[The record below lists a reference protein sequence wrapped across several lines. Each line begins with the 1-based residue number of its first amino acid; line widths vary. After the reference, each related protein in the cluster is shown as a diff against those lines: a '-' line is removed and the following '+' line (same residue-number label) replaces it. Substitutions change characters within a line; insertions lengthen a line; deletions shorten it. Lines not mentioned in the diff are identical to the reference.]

1 MEKMVMDPVFWK
13 GKKVLITGHTGFK
26 GSWLSVWLQNLGGNL
41 VGYSLPPPT
50 TPSLFTVACVEDGM
64 TSIIGD
70 VRNFEQFQSV
80 IADHRPEIIFHMAAQ
95 SLVRHSY
102 DNPVET
108 YATNVMGTVNLLE
121 AVRQVG
127 GVKAI
132 VNITSDKCYENQEWP
147 WGYRENEPMGG
158 FDPYSNSKGCSE
170 LVTSAFR
177 NSFFNPEDF
186 DNHGVALASA
196 RSGNVIGGGDWAK
209 DRLIPDIMR
218 AISEGKPVVVRNPDS
233 IRPWQH
239 VLEPLSGYLLLAQK
253 LWQEGKEFAQ
263 AWNFGPND
271 EDAKPVSWI
280 VTSLTNMW
288 GNGASWKLDGQKH
301 PHEAHYLK
309 LDCSKAKSQI
319 GWSPTW
325 NLETT
330 LLAIV
335 NWHQEYLAQKDM
347 RVVVT
352 EQINAFLKGETLS

>member
-1 MEKMVMDPVFWK
+1 
-13 GKKVLITGHTGFK
+13 
-26 GSWLSVWLQNLGGNL
+26 LQNLGANL

-50 TPSLFTVACVEDGM
+50 TPSLFDIVRVEEGM

-70 VRNFEQFQSV
+70 VREYEQFHSV
-80 IADHRPEIIFHMAAQ
+80 IAGHRPEIIFHMAAQ

-108 YATNVMGTVNLLE
+108 YATNVMGTVHLLE

-158 FDPYSNSKGCSE
+158 FDPYSNSKGCAE
-170 LVTSAFR
+170 LITSAFR

-186 DNHGVALASA
+186 DTHGVALASA

-253 LWQEGKEFAQ
+253 LFQEGKEFAQ

-280 VTSLTNMW
+280 ATHMTQMW
-288 GNGASWKLDGQKH
+288 GKDASWKLDGKKH

-330 LLAIV
+330 LRAIV
-335 NWHQEYLAQKDM
+335 SWNKEYLAQKDM

-352 EQINAFLKGETLS
+352 DQINAFLKENI

>member
-1 MEKMVMDPVFWK
+1 MDSLFWK
-13 GKKVLITGHTGFK
+13 DKKVLVTGHTGFK
-26 GSWLSVWLQNLGGNL
+26 GSWLSVWLQNMGANL
-41 VGYSLPPPT
+41 IGYSLPPPT
-50 TPSLFTVACVEDGM
+50 TPSLFSIACLDKGM
-64 TSIIGD
+64 TSVIGD
-70 VRNFEQFQSV
+70 VRDFTQLQSV
-80 IADHRPEIIFHMAAQ
+80 IAEHRPEIIFHMAAQ

-108 YATNVMGTVNLLE
+108 YATNVMGTVHLLE

-127 GVKAI
+127 CVKAI

-158 FDPYSNSKGCSE
+158 FDPYSNSKGCAE
-170 LVTSAFR
+170 LITSAFR

-186 DNHGVALASA
+186 DTHGVALASA

-253 LWQEGKEFAQ
+253 LFQEGKEFAQ

-280 VTSLTNMW
+280 ATHLTQMW
-288 GNGASWKLDGQKH
+288 GKDASWKLDGKKH

-330 LLAIV
+330 LHAIV
-335 NWHQEYLAQKDM
+335 SWHKEYLAQKDM

-352 EQINAFLKGETLS
+352 DQINAFLKEKK